1 MLELIIG
8 EAHSLQEAASI
19 NDRLILNQ
27 LIGDS
32 AATNN

>member
-1 MLELIIG
+1 MPELFMG

-27 LIGDS
+27 LTGDS